1 MRRTTSQSPQNST
14 ERNGMMTSATK
25 ISLSLHEVVTT
36 RKAKMPW
43 GVLLNEDDNDAAAKK
58 ISVLDKPPEFESND
72 IYGITNGTFAHQ
84 EGEWKT
90 TIKLKA
96 TSVFM
101 KRAIPPVISK
111 KSFGKKELGWLSM
124 PADMVPTP
132 TDVG

>member
-1 MRRTTSQSPQNST
+1 
-14 ERNGMMTSATK
+14 MMTSATK

-90 TIKLKA
+90 TIKLKGDL
-96 TSVFM
+96 VFM
-101 KRAIPPVISK
+101 KRAIRPVISK
-111 KSFGKKELGWLSM
+111 KWFGKKELG
-124 PADMVPTP
+124 
-132 TDVG
+132 